1 MTTFGVE
8 EEFMF
13 LDPETLRPVD
23 VGTHVH
29 ESMAAEAEWSPI
41 VNHEY
46 LASQVEHTS
55 AVFTTLTEASAA
67 LDRFRR
73 EVAERAGNLDVIAA
87 SVGMP
92 FQAPVYPTITED
104 DRYERVVSDY
114 RQIIA
119 DHQINGLHMHVGI
132 ADRDAGVRALN
143 RVRLWMPLLQ
153 AMCGNS
159 PFWRGVDTGFESWR
173 GIVVRRWAVSGCP
186 PVFVDAADYERRL
199 RNVVGV
205 GGTFDTGMVMWNVRL
220 SEHVPTL
227 EVRVCDAQLTTDD
240 TLLLVA
246 LVRGLVTTAIA
257 EAADATPNVA
267 PELLDN
273 ALWQSAR
280 DGLRGRQLDPIS
292 GSMTEARTALDV
304 LQAYIADQL
313 EAEGDREFVTAGIAR
328 LLHDGTGAHRQRAA
342 MHAGGLPGLARLLRE
357 SVTAPV

>member
-29 ESMAAEAEWSPI
+29 EAMAAEAEWAPI

-73 EVAERAGNLDVIAA
+73 EVADRASNLDVIAA

-173 GIVVRRWAVSGCP
+173 SIVVRRWAISGCP
-186 PVFVDAADYERRL
+186 PAFVDAADYERRL

-246 LVRGLVTTAIA
+246 VVRGLVTTALA

-292 GSMTEARTALDV
+292 GSMTEARAALDV

-313 EAEGDREFVTAGIAR
+313 EAEGDREFVAAGIAR

-342 MHAGGLPGLARLLRE
+342 VHAGGLPGLARLLRE

>member
-1 MTTFGVE
+1 ME

-29 ESMAAEAEWSPI
+29 ESMAAQAEWSPI

-55 AVFTTLTEASAA
+55 AVFTTLAEASAA

-92 FQAPVYPTITED
+92 FQAPLYPTITED
-104 DRYERVVSDY
+104 DRYERVVADY

-153 AMCGNS
+153 GMCGNS

-173 GIVVRRWAVSGCP
+173 AIVMRRWAVSGCP
-186 PVFVDAADYERRL
+186 PAFTDAADYERRL
-199 RNVVGV
+199 RDIVGV
-205 GGTFDTGMVMWNVRL
+205 GGTFDTGMVMWNARL

-246 LVRGLVTTAIA
+246 VVRGLVATALA
-257 EAADATPNVA
+257 EADETSPYDVH

-280 DGLRGRQLDPIS
+280 DGLRGRQLEPIS
-292 GSMTEARTALDV
+292 GTMMEARAALDA

-313 EAEGDREFVTAGIAR
+313 EVEGDREFVATGIAR
-328 LLHDGTGAHRQRAA
+328 LLREGTGAHRQRAA
-342 MHAGGLPGLARLLRE
+342 LHAGGPAGLARLLRE